1 VHDPSENRFRFSGSC
16 TCSIRGNGFA
26 ASPLR
31 GIAAQGPARH
41 TTRRRGRGPAA
52 DGTDLS
58 KIENRRWLKG
68 ALRRRAA
75 FDARSALRRQKRE
88 APFAVGSCEP
98 TDGETVPVR
107 FVATLPP
114 SLRTTTL
121 LALTGHTRQEIAW
134 LQRLADPALR
144 QRIAE
149 IRKRWLAFGGD
160 PVAEIPGLTGAL
172 AFGSIRRSLLALAR
186 QPGALLASHDPDG
199 HLFVIGTSQNPDAR
213 QPSRRATEITE

>member
-1 VHDPSENRFRFSGSC
+1 MLPRPYAEL
-16 TCSIRGNGFA
+16 
-26 ASPLR
+26 LR
-31 GIAAQGPARH
+31 KARRA
-41 TTRRRGRGPAA
+41 TRRADEAEDLLQTVLVAAVEAGR
-52 DGTDLS
+52 TDLS
-58 KIENRRWLKG
+58 KVENRRWLEG

-75 FDARSALRRQKRE
+75 FDARSAVRRKRRE

-98 TDGETVPVR
+98 TPHEAAPVR

-144 QRIAE
+144 QRITE
-149 IRKRWLAFGGD
+149 IRRRWLAFGGD
-160 PVAEIPGLTGAL
+160 PVGEIPGLSGTL
-172 AFGSIRRSLLALAR
+172 AFGSIRRSLLTLAR

-199 HLFVIGTSQNPDAR
+199 HLFVIGTSQNPAAR
-213 QPSRRATEITE
+213 QPGRRATEITE

>member
-1 VHDPSENRFRFSGSC
+1 MLPRPYAEL
-16 TCSIRGNGFA
+16 
-26 ASPLR
+26 LR
-31 GIAAQGPARH
+31 KARRA
-41 TTRRRGRGPAA
+41 TRRADEAEDLLQTVLVAAVEAGR
-52 DGTDLS
+52 TDLS
-58 KIENRRWLKG
+58 KIENRRWLEG
-68 ALRRRAA
+68 ALRRRAT
-75 FDARSALRRQKRE
+75 FDARSAVRRRKRE

-98 TDGETVPVR
+98 TDRDPVPVR

-149 IRKRWLAFGGD
+149 IRRRWLAFGGT
-160 PVAEIPGLTGAL
+160 PLAEIPGLAGAL
-172 AFGSIRRSLLALAR
+172 AFGNIRRSLLAMAR
-186 QPGALLASHDPDG
+186 QPGTLLASHDPDG
-199 HLFVIGTSQNPDAR
+199 HLFVIGTSQNHAAR

>member
-1 VHDPSENRFRFSGSC
+1 MLPRPYAEL
-16 TCSIRGNGFA
+16 
-26 ASPLR
+26 LR
-31 GIAAQGPARH
+31 KAWRA
-41 TTRRRGRGPAA
+41 TRRADEAEDLLQTVLVAAVEAGR
-52 DGTDLS
+52 TDLS
-58 KIENRRWLKG
+58 KIENRRWLEG

-75 FDARSALRRQKRE
+75 FDARSAVRRRKRE
-88 APFAVGSCEP
+88 APFAVGSYEP
-98 TDGETVPVR
+98 TSHETVPVR

-149 IRKRWLAFGGD
+149 IRKRWLAFGGG
-160 PVAEIPGLTGAL
+160 PVGEIPGLTGAL
-172 AFGSIRRSLLALAR
+172 AFGSIRRSLLAMTR

-199 HLFVIGTSQNPDAR
+199 HLFVIGTSQNPAAR
-213 QPSRRATEITE
+213 QLNRRAIEITE

>member
-1 VHDPSENRFRFSGSC
+1 MLPRPYAEL
-16 TCSIRGNGFA
+16 
-26 ASPLR
+26 LR
-31 GIAAQGPARH
+31 KARRA
-41 TTRRRGRGPAA
+41 TRRADEAEDLLQTVLVAAVEAGR
-52 DGTDLS
+52 TDLT
-58 KIENRRWLKG
+58 KVENRRWLEG

-75 FDARSALRRQKRE
+75 FDARSAVRRRKRE

-98 TDGETVPVR
+98 VSYETVPVR

-149 IRKRWLAFGGD
+149 IRRRWLAFGGG
-160 PVAEIPGLTGAL
+160 PIGEIPGLAGAL
-172 AFGSIRRSLLALAR
+172 AFGSIRRALLAMTR

-199 HLFVIGTSQNPDAR
+199 HLFVIGTSQNPAAR
-213 QPSRRATEITE
+213 QLNRRATEITE